1 MQNIQTLIDLGFKK
15 IPSGGYLFRGK
26 NQKFVASVCEIGSL
40 REYVELYKVH
50 PEIDKRKNSPRY
62 GHHFRSKIKDCVSSG
77 SVERAIKK
85 FDQPEDSFGYGFG
98 GCFLYTDR

>member
-26 NQKFVASVCEIGSL
+26 NQKFVAFVCEIGSL

-50 PEIDKRKNSPRY
+50 PEIDK
-62 GHHFRSKIKDCVSSG
+62 
-77 SVERAIKK
+77 
-85 FDQPEDSFGYGFG
+85 
-98 GCFLYTDR
+98 